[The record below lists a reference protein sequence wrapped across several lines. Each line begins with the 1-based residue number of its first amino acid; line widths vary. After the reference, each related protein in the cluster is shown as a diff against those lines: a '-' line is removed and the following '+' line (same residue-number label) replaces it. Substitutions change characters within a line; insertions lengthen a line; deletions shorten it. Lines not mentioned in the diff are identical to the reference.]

1 MTGNAKLHV
10 NAKHEKAG
18 NQFHQKFFDKIPQKD
33 KKVKNVN
40 KY

>member
-10 NAKHEKAG
+10 NAKHE
-18 NQFHQKFFDKIPQKD
+18 FHQKFSDKIPQKD

-40 KY
+40 KD